1 MARDGG
7 PSQSS
12 ARCKASGGTTV
23 HRTKQ
28 AILTDVPIAHAGVS
42 RPSSRSAE
50 PAGTGARASWAL
62 TSQRAARGERISE
75 HARPRAV
82 VRPQPPSASG
92 RGHRRRPAQL
102 RVDKAVGYH
111 TRDPTH
117 GSRADILRRHH
128 QASGS
133 RRQHQRPTAAYVP
146 RQSSLRGKVRPA
158 PAEWLSSRHW
168 RQDGYRI
175 RGA

>member
-1 MARDGG
+1 MARGWG
-7 PSQSS
+7 SWQSS

-28 AILTDVPIAHAGVS
+28 AIPTNVPIAHAGVS

-50 PAGTGARASWAL
+50 PVGTCAGAGWAL
-62 TSQRAARGERISE
+62 TLQRAARGESISE
-75 HARPRAV
+75 HARPRAD
-82 VRPQPPSASG
+82 VRPQPPSARG

-117 GSRADILRRHH
+117 GSRTDILRRHR

-146 RQSSLRGKVRPA
+146 RQSSLRGKVWPA
-158 PAEWLSSRHW
+158 PAEWLSSRHR